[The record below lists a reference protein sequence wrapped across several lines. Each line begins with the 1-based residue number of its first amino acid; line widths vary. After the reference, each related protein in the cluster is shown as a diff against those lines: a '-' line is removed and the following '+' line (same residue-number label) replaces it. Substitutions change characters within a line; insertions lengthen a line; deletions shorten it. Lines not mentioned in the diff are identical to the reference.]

1 MKSNIFVLFTAITVS
16 FFLSCKGKDDP
27 QPTSSKTDIITQKT
41 WVVKGAQE
49 KVNGIWV
56 DDHSSFTPT
65 EMDDIYTFKR
75 NGTLDRNEGPTKANA
90 SDPQIISTTWKFDDN
105 ETTITV
111 DGDKSTLFELTD
123 TKLVIGESDYRTI
136 LGRP

>member
-1 MKSNIFVLFTAITVS
+1 MKSTVFALLAAITLS

-41 WVVKGAQE
+41 WVLKGAQE
-49 KVNGIWV
+49 KVNGVWV
-56 DDHSSFTPT
+56 NDNSPFPAT
-65 EMDDIYTFKR
+65 EMDDIFTFKR

-105 ETTITV
+105 ETTIIV
-111 DGDKSTLFELTD
+111 DGDKATLFELTD
-123 TKLVIGESDYRTI
+123 TKLVIGVSDYRTI